1 MIGSKKILISN
12 MDKKLKELADLF
24 SIFEDPKDKLVQ
36 LLDMANE
43 SEGLTQSE
51 KTEDTRIKGCTS
63 QSWVTIKHKNNNYFI
78 KTDSDALIVKGL
90 LNILER
96 VFNGKNSTQIQLINS
111 SSILEIIGLNQLI
124 SLQRTN
130 GFVSAIDKIQE
141 TIK

>member
-1 MIGSKKILISN
+1 
-12 MDKKLKELADLF
+12 MDKSLKEIVDLF

-36 LLDMANE
+36 LLDMAKE
-43 SEGLTQSE
+43 SEGLNQAE

-63 QSWVTIKHKNNNYFI
+63 QSWVTIKNEDSDYFI

-90 LNILER
+90 LTVLEKI
-96 VFNGKNSTQIQLINS
+96 FNGKTSTQIQLINS

-141 TIK
+141 ATK